1 MIEKMDNE
9 TVFEQHFKILE
20 TSETLKLDYRQVQ
33 IAYEMEKRIFPIL
46 SNWSKKKFFHIFP
59 VCEDWVRIPKEI

>member
-46 SNWSKKKFFHIFP
+46 SNWS
-59 VCEDWVRIPKEI
+59 